1 MCVIEKR
8 ISRRVTP
15 LLLRVALPACLWLLA
30 LIDIAHFFPLLDHQG
45 LRNDFSI
52 YMLSGLAFN
61 ADENPY
67 RTNFDSEAKKIGLE
81 DGSVTHATDPPTFI
95 LLFSPLSKMPPQ
107 KAFWVWTLVNCAAL
121 IAAMLLLVGPG
132 SGLSASIGWSFV
144 ALVTLYPPVLSSFY
158 GGQNKILI
166 LLLFAMVIRWMR
178 NGHDAAAGCALAV
191 AALIRLFPLLI
202 MGYLLIERR
211 WRILQ
216 FTIIGLI
223 VGILVTLVFFG
234 ITNTASFIRGVGL
247 LTAQRWL
254 SERRDIALDAYIS
267 RWFWTFGGMQLAPR
281 YEILRRI
288 AIVLADLF
296 ILFVTVRATLC
307 VKAGGDHNFR
317 LFSLWVVTSVM
328 LSPIAW
334 VHYLVLLL
342 IPFAQIASAY
352 SAREASPR
360 ALWSAVISIGLIF
373 LTISPWGEFG
383 YFTNLWLSSTFGECA
398 FLSLAAAYLSA
409 YFFAVDQLHAVRIP
423 LGTVPIVTWQ
433 RLTGAE
439 VG

>member
-1 MCVIEKR
+1 MSAVEKR
-8 ISRRVTP
+8 ISLSVTP
-15 LLLRVALPACLWLLA
+15 LLLRVAVPACLWLLV
-30 LIDIAHFFPLLDHQG
+30 LIDVVHFLPLLDHQG

-61 ADENPY
+61 AGENPY
-67 RTNFDSEAKKIGLE
+67 LTNFDPLAKKMGLE

-95 LLFSPLSKMPPQ
+95 LLFSPISKMTPQ
-107 KAFWVWTLVNCAAL
+107 KAFWLWTLVNCAAL

-144 ALVTLYPPVLSSFY
+144 ALVILYPPVLSSFY

-166 LLLFAMVIRWMR
+166 LLLFALMIRWMR
-178 NGHDAAAGCALAV
+178 NEHDAAAGFALAA
-191 AALIRLFPLLI
+191 AALTRIFPLLI

-223 VGILVTLVFFG
+223 VGILVTLIFFG
-234 ITNTASFIRGVGL
+234 FTNTVSFIRGIGL

-254 SERRDIALDAYIS
+254 SEQRDIALDAYIS
-267 RWFWTFGGMQLAPR
+267 RWFWTFGGMQKLAPG

-288 AIVLADLF
+288 AIVLADLL
-296 ILFVTVRATLC
+296 ILFLTVRATLC

-317 LFSLWVVTSVM
+317 LFSLWVVTSVI
-328 LSPIAW
+328 LSPTAW

-352 SAREASPR
+352 SAQEASPR
-360 ALWSAVISIGLIF
+360 AFWSAVISVGLIF
-373 LTISPWGEFG
+373 FTMSPWRGFG
-383 YFTNLWLSSTFGECA
+383 HLTNPWLRLTFGEYA
-398 FLSLAAAYLSA
+398 FISLAAAYLSA
-409 YFFAVDQLHAVRIP
+409 YFFSVDQPHAVRIR
-423 LGTVPIVTWQ
+423 LGTVSIVT
-433 RLTGAE
+433 
-439 VG
+439 